1 MGIHEW
7 LLQRG
12 YKYEVTHEL
21 HSWLNVYKEESEKAA
36 NEHCDRLFIS
46 RPVAYRAIAPTGSI
60 GILAGKLKVTACSAQ

>member
-12 YKYEVTHEL
+12 NKYEVTDEL
-21 HSWLNVYKEESEKAA
+21 RQWLEVYKDESEKAA
-36 NEHCDRLFIS
+36 NEHCDRFYIS

-60 GILAGKLKVTACSAQ
+60 GILAGKPKVNCLH